1 MQLHNQLPKRLET
14 LIVDGGV
21 GIPKTLNVG
30 EDVVIMVLQMRDI
43 KIMLH
48 QSKIQMIKSNKSVDI
63 LLIGMINTKY
73 LKVNTMLV

>member
-1 MQLHNQLPKRLET
+1 M
-14 LIVDGGV
+14 IIDGGV
-21 GIPKTLNVG
+21 GIAKTLNVG
-30 EDVVIMVLQMRDI
+30 EDVGFLQMRDI